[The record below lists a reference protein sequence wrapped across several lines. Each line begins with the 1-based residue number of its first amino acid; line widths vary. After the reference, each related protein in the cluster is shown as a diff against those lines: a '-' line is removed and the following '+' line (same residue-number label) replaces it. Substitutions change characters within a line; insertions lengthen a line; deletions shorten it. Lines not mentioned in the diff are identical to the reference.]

1 MCLCV
6 CVCACVCVSR
16 PESKFGAFY
25 FSGSV
30 RKYLFKLKNKTLTS
44 KLFEKGHP
52 PVKVTKTSLSS
63 LRKPSGKND

>member
-1 MCLCV
+1 
-6 CVCACVCVSR
+6 VSR

-63 LRKPSGKND
+63 LRKPL